1 MATTPATAPT
11 SIPPTVFA
19 LAAPVNV
26 GVLVGKL
33 PVPFAKPPFGFKV
46 GVATAAGVDAGGA
59 LFAGEEAAP
68 GGQEV

>member
-11 SIPPTVFA
+11 SIPPTLLA
-19 LAAPVNV
+19 LAAPVNI
-26 GVLVGKL
+26 GVLVGNM
-33 PVPFAKPPFGFKV
+33 PVPTAKPPFDFV

-59 LFAGEEAAP
+59 LFAGEDSAP